1 MLPLPFLPSSL
12 LLTETSSL
20 ESAWQFFAV
29 GGVFMLAILA
39 CSLLAFVVIVLKLLN
54 LSRSRIVPDD
64 LAAQVEALDDHT
76 DVMTFSRLTAD
87 FDKGETTLA
96 RLGAVAVGK
105 GGGNAE
111 ELKAA
116 VQTSAR
122 EEVVRMT
129 SGLAVLDVVVTIAP
143 LLGLLGTASGLV
155 VVFKDL
161 GTVDNHVAIAKGI
174 ARALS
179 TTIAGVAVAVPSVIA
194 HSFYSRKIEKMSA
207 RLEVLLGRLIS
218 INRRNGGN

>member
-1 MLPLPFLPSSL
+1 MLSPSFFSSSL

-39 CSLLAFVVIVLKLLN
+39 CSLLSFVVIVLKLLN
-54 LSRSRIVPDD
+54 LSRSRIVPHE

-76 DVMTFSRLTAD
+76 DVMTFSRLTSD
-87 FDKGETTLA
+87 FEKGETTLA

-105 GGGNAE
+105 DGGNAE
-111 ELKAA
+111 ELKEA

-179 TTIAGVAVAVPSVIA
+179 TTIAGVAVAVPSVVA

-207 RLEVLLGRLIS
+207 RLEVLLGHLIS

>member
-1 MLPLPFLPSSL
+1 MLSPSFFSSSL

-39 CSLLAFVVIVLKLLN
+39 CSLLSFVVIVLKLLN
-54 LSRSRIVPDD
+54 LSRSRIVPHE

-76 DVMTFSRLTAD
+76 DVMSFSRLTSD
-87 FDKGETTLA
+87 FEKGETTLA

-105 GGGNAE
+105 DGGNAE
-111 ELKAA
+111 ELKEA

-179 TTIAGVAVAVPSVIA
+179 TTIAGVAVAVPSVVA

-207 RLEVLLGRLIS
+207 RLEVLLGHLIS

>member
-1 MLPLPFLPSSL
+1 MLSPSFFSSSL

-39 CSLLAFVVIVLKLLN
+39 CSLLSFVVIVLKLLN
-54 LSRSRIVPDD
+54 LSRSRIVPHE

-76 DVMTFSRLTAD
+76 DVMTFSRLTSD
-87 FDKGETTLA
+87 FEKGETTLA

-105 GGGNAE
+105 DGGNAE
-111 ELKAA
+111 ELKEA

-179 TTIAGVAVAVPSVIA
+179 TTIAGVAVAVPSVVA

-207 RLEVLLGRLIS
+207 RLEVLLGHLIS
-218 INRRNGGN
+218 INRRNGGH